1 MKSLSRIFK
10 SSTIQIGAE
19 KKLEFPKVCRPV
31 HPVEDQPRETVQD
44 IREIE
49 TRLKMVYEKKMK
61 EAEAIT
67 AAKLQQAEMQAQQI
81 ISEAHED
88 EKRIYEEAKIK
99 GYDEGYSAGYHDG
112 KKEAEALIQEA
123 LGIKNELLQKKKEL
137 FRNIEKDCIEL
148 VIRTIEKI
156 LHQKIDAPSE
166 ETILGL
172 IRGAL
177 EKCAYTESLI
187 LRVSPEDY
195 EHAQSVKDKILCLV
209 ENIDE
214 IQIKQDASLQK
225 GSCILDTVAGSID
238 SSIHTQF
245 EQVKSILEEL
255 LKNE

>member
-31 HPVEDQPRETVQD
+31 EEKPREKVQD

-49 TRLKMVYEKKMK
+49 TRLKVVYEKKFK
-61 EAEAIT
+61 EAEALT
-67 AAKLQQAEMQAQQI
+67 AAKLQQAEMQAQKI
-81 ISEAHED
+81 IKDAYED
-88 EKRIYEEAKIK
+88 EKRIHEEAKAK

-112 KKEAEALIQEA
+112 KKEADALIQEA
-123 LGIKNELLQKKKEL
+123 LEMKNRLLRMRKELL
-137 FRNIEKDCIEL
+137 RNIEKDCIEL
-148 VIRTIEKI
+148 VIRTLEKM

-166 ETILGL
+166 EMILGL

-177 EKCAYTESLI
+177 EKCAYTESLV
-187 LRVSPEDY
+187 LRVNPEDY
-195 EHAQSVKDKILCLV
+195 DHVQSIKDKVLCLV
-209 ENIDE
+209 ENIDD
-214 IQIKQDASLQK
+214 IQIKKDASLQK
-225 GSCILDTVAGSID
+225 GSCILDTVSGSID

-245 EQVKSILEEL
+245 EQVKSIFEEL

>member
-1 MKSLSRIFK
+1 MSKIFK

-19 KKLEFPKVCRPV
+19 KKLEFPKICHPVRPV
-31 HPVEDQPRETVQD
+31 EEKPRETVQDIQD

-49 TRLKMVYEKKMK
+49 TRLKVVYEKKMK
-61 EAEAIT
+61 EAEALT

-88 EKRIYEEAKIK
+88 EKRIYEEAKNK

-112 KKEAEALIQEA
+112 KQEAGALIQEA
-123 LGIKNELLQKKKEL
+123 LEIKNELLRKKKEL
-137 FRNIEKDCIEL
+137 FSVIEKDCIEL
-148 VIRTIEKI
+148 VIQTIEKI
-156 LHQKIDAPSE
+156 LYQKIDASSE

-195 EHAQSVKDKILCLV
+195 DQVCSIKDKILCLV

-245 EQVKSILEEL
+245 EQVKSIFEEL